1 MEYPEGGT
9 VTVLMSEKN
18 ERAFRELERDLQA
31 AGRSPKTVSA
41 YHQALL
47 SLERHLAA
55 AGPPAPVLLA
65 VTKADITGWLRA
77 LQQTHAKDSVVSY
90 FTSARRFY
98 NWAAAEELIAA
109 SPMARV
115 IPPAPS
121 GKPVP
126 IPGLGDIRA
135 ILKACEGK
143 DAAALRDTAI
153 IRLFCETGAPRL
165 SEVALLPVGRLDMK
179 ADYVTVLGKGGKWRG
194 FPLSPKAARA
204 LSRYLR
210 ARDRHRDAEATD
222 RVFLGT
228 KGPLSPDGV
237 HKMVK
242 RRCAQAGI
250 APVHP
255 HQFRH
260 YATHV
265 AKAAGM
271 AEGDIMVLNGWST
284 TRMLARYGAA
294 AAEQRAA
301 EASRR
306 LAAGNQL

>member
-1 MEYPEGGT
+1 M
-9 VTVLMSEKN
+9 TVLMTERN
-18 ERAFRELERDLQA
+18 ERAFRELERELAA
-31 AGRSPKTVSA
+31 AGRSPKTASA

-47 SLERHLAA
+47 SLERHLA
-55 AGPPAPVLLA
+55 GQGLDTDLLA
-65 VTKADITGWLRA
+65 VTKDGVTGWLIA
-77 LQQTHAKDSVVSY
+77 LQATHAKDSVVSY

-98 NWAAAEELIAA
+98 NWALAEELTGA

-126 IPGLGDIRA
+126 IPDPAVIRA
-135 ILKACEGK
+135 ILRACEGK
-143 DAAALRDTAI
+143 GFAELRDTAV

-165 SEVALLPVGRLDMK
+165 SEVALLPLDRLDMR

-194 FPLSPKAARA
+194 FPLSPKTARA

-210 ARDRHRDAEATD
+210 ARDRHRDAELSD
-222 RVFLGT
+222 RVFLGL
-228 KGPLSPDGV
+228 KGPLTPDGV
-237 HKMVK
+237 HKLVK
-242 RRCAQAGI
+242 RRCLEAGVP
-250 APVHP
+250 PVHP

-260 YATHV
+260 YATHA
-265 AKAAGM
+265 AKQAGM
-271 AEGDIMVLNGWST
+271 AEGDIMTLNGWST

-301 EASRR
+301 AASRK
-306 LAAGNQL
+306 LALGSQL

>member
-1 MEYPEGGT
+1 M
-9 VTVLMSEKN
+9 TVLMSGRN
-18 ERAFRELERDLQA
+18 ERAFRELERELNA
-31 AGRSPKTVSA
+31 ADRSPKTVSA

-47 SLERHLAA
+47 SLERHLGGAD
-55 AGPPAPVLLA
+55 LTA
-65 VTKADITGWLRA
+65 VTKTDIIGWLNA
-77 LQQTHAKDSVVSY
+77 LNKTHARDSVVSY

-98 NWAAAEELIAA
+98 NWAAAEGVLEEN
-109 SPMARV
+109 PMARV
-115 IPPAPS
+115 TPPTPS

-126 IPGLGDIRA
+126 IPEPDVIRA

-143 DAAALRDTAI
+143 DPAAVRDTAI

-165 SEVALLPVGRLDMK
+165 SEVALLPLDRLDL
-179 ADYVTVLGKGGKWRG
+179 ARDYVTVLGKGGKWRG
-194 FPLSPKAARA
+194 FPLSAKTARA
-204 LSRYLR
+204 LSKYLR
-210 ARDRHRDAEATD
+210 ARDRLTDPDGRCWADRTD
-222 RVFLGT
+222 RVFLGP
-228 KGPLSPDGV
+228 KGPLLPDSV

-242 RRCAQAGI
+242 RRCAQAGVL
-250 APVHP
+250 PVHP

-271 AEGDIMVLNGWST
+271 AEQDIMTLNGWST

-301 EASRR
+301 DSSRR
-306 LAAGNQL
+306 LALGNQL

>member
-1 MEYPEGGT
+1 M
-9 VTVLMSEKN
+9 TVLMTDRN
-18 ERAFRELERDLQA
+18 ERAFRDLERELDA
-31 AGRSPKTVSA
+31 AGRTPKTKSA

-47 SLERHLAA
+47 SLERHLRAEGLDTDLLA
-55 AGPPAPVLLA
+55 AGKPE
-65 VTKADITGWLRA
+65 ITGWLIA
-77 LQQTHAKDSVVSY
+77 LRETHAKDSIVSY

-98 NWAAAEELIAA
+98 NWALAEEMITA

-115 IPPAPS
+115 TAPPPS

-126 IPGLGDIRA
+126 IPGADDIRA

-143 DAAALRDTAI
+143 DPAALRDTAI
-153 IRLFCETGAPRL
+153 IRLFCETGGPRL
-165 SEVALLPVGRLDMK
+165 SEVALLPLAHLDMK

-194 FPLSPKAARA
+194 FPLSAKAARA

-210 ARDRHRDAEATD
+210 ARDRHRDAETSD

-228 KGPLSPDGV
+228 KGALSADGV

-242 RRCAQAGI
+242 RRCRQAGV

-260 YATHV
+260 YGTHV
-265 AKAAGM
+265 AKSAGM
-271 AEGDIMVLNGWST
+271 ADGDIMTLNGWST

-294 AAEQRAA
+294 AAQQRADG
-301 EASRR
+301 ASRR